1 MLQISKNIVIPD
13 EELTVEFFLAS
24 GPGGQNVNKVTS
36 AVRLRFNVLETTSLP
51 PDVKARLITQVKKR
65 LTNSG
70 ELIIEAQRHRT
81 QLKNRDD
88 AEKRLTEIIK
98 GALHAPKK
106 RRPTKPTR
114 GSIKRRID
122 SKKKRSSTKKLRG
135 RVKDD

>member
-1 MLQISKNIVIPD
+1 MQISKNIVIPD
-13 EELTVEFFLAS
+13 EELTEEFFLAS

-36 AVRLRFNVLETTSLP
+36 AVRLRFNVLATTSLL
-51 PDVKARLITQVKKR
+51 PDVKARLIAKVKNR
-65 LTNSG
+65 LTVNG

-81 QLKNRDD
+81 QIKNRAD
-88 AEKRLTEIIK
+88 AAERLTEIIK

-122 SKKKRSSTKKLRG
+122 SKKKRSNTKKLRG